1 MRAFVMVRQALVQPS
16 DEFKQLRESV
26 SQLKEYIEEILT
38 DQNDINE
45 ETQAQLDAISES
57 LAELQV
63 KKSAPRRRIGFL
75 PSEE

>member
-63 KKSAPRRRIGFL
+63 KKSAHRRRIGFL